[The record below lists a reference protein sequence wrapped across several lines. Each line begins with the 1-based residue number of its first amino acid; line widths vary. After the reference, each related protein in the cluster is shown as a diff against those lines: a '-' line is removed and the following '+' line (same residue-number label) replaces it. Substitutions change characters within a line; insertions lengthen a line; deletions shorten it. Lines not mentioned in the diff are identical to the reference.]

1 MTTHFI
7 TFEVAEVPQGSR
19 FSADCLAISHSTPLK
34 SNGCMTFD
42 KHARQAKRSLYGVMV
57 TALSAGGSRKGGK
70 GGLGQGRIDV
80 TGKPEIQKLSFLSY

>member
-19 FSADCLAISHSTPLK
+19 FTADGITIPHLAPFK
-34 SNGCMTFD
+34 SRTATDRSCMTFD
-42 KHARQAKRSLYGVMV
+42 KHARQTKRGVMV
-57 TALSAGGSRKGGK
+57 TGPSARGRRG

-80 TGKPEIQKLSFLSY
+80 TVKPEIQKLSFLSYK